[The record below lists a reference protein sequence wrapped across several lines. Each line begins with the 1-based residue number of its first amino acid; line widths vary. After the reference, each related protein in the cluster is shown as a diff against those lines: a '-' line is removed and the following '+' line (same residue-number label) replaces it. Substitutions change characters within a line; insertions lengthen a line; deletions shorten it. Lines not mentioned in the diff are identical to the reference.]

1 MNFECINISIYRSDD
16 NDNTTRSK
24 LRKRLS
30 FQSAAGSIKRKAD
43 LFELPTITKKVKTSG
58 ERDSTCSTENLLPEM
73 GETDHTYM
81 NPAV

>member
-1 MNFECINISIYRSDD
+1 MYICRTDGNE
-16 NDNTTRSK
+16 NTTRSK

-43 LFELPTITKKVKTSG
+43 LFELPTITKKVKTGG
-58 ERDSTCSTENLLPEM
+58 EIDSTSSTENLLQDL
-73 GETDHTYM
+73 GEADHTYM